1 VGIAKIE
8 YPPLLKPGF
17 HDYGPV
23 SLRQLCVLP
32 FPASSTRGEI
42 MDGLDAV
49 TAKLAA
55 DAIAGE
61 LWVDGS
67 FLTEKIDPEDS
78 DVVLVVTDD
87 FVQHA
92 TVDQRA
98 SLGWFGGD
106 LKSTY
111 KCDSYV
117 HVEFPPGHPRFGYG
131 EWMKAYWIKQF
142 GFSRT
147 DELKGMAVL
156 TVP

>member
-1 VGIAKIE
+1 MPSREK
-8 YPPLLKPGF
+8 
-17 HDYGPV
+17 
-23 SLRQLCVLP
+23 
-32 FPASSTRGEI
+32 
-42 MDGLDAV
+42 
-49 TAKLAA
+49 
-55 DAIAGE
+55 

-78 DVVLVVTDD
+78 DVVLVVADD

-98 SLGWFGGD
+98 GLAWFSGD
-106 LKSTY
+106 LKPIH

-117 HVEFPPGHPRFGYG
+117 HVEYSPGHARFGYS